1 MPATMHG
8 VDKKSNAPVPIR
20 VDKDGH
26 LILADAAPVSLVR
39 MVFYASVSVELAV
52 VIYLLNEIVRSL

>member
-1 MPATMHG
+1 MPQTMYI
-8 VDKKSNAPVPIR
+8 VNEKNQPVPLR
-20 VDKDGH
+20 GDGKGH

-52 VIYLLNEIVRSL
+52 IIYLLNEIVRSL

>member
-1 MPATMHG
+1 M
-8 VDKKSNAPVPIR
+8 PVPMYV
-20 VDKDGH
+20 VDAKGNAVPLRGDGKGH

-39 MVFYASVSVELAV
+39 MVFYASVSVELAI

>member
-1 MPATMHG
+1 MPATMYV
-8 VDKKSNAPVPIR
+8 VDEKGNSVPVRGDKS
-20 VDKDGH
+20 GY
-26 LILADAAPVSLVR
+26 LILADAVPVSLVR